1 MSGHSHEHS
10 DNVAPFLLGALSDL
24 EAQAFE
30 RHLMSC
36 SACQE
41 ELEWLRPAAESL
53 PRSVSPL
60 EPPAS
65 IKGDLMETVRQEAGQ
80 APVAPRRPWR
90 ERLPSQVRMRP
101 AMALASAAALLAA
114 GGLIADAV
122 TQSPGNDS
130 GRTVAAKTDS
140 KRVPAA
146 SGSLIVP
153 QGEGE
158 GAVLR
163 VHGMP
168 ALGSDKTYQ
177 VWLARGNE
185 RIPQSLFNVSG
196 DGEGSG
202 AVSDRLKGADAV
214 LVTREPAGG
223 GSRPSEEPVV
233 RVPLDGS

>member
-1 MSGHSHEHS
+1 MSGHGHEHS

-36 SACQE
+36 AACHE
-41 ELEWLRPAAESL
+41 ELEQLRPAAEAL
-53 PRSVSPL
+53 PRSVTPL
-60 EPPAS
+60 VAPAS
-65 IKGDLMETVRQEAGQ
+65 LKQSLMEQVRQETPPE
-80 APVAPRRPWR
+80 PVAPRRPWR

-101 AMALASAAALLAA
+101 AMALVSAAALLAA

-140 KRVPAA
+140 KRVPVA

-168 ALGSDKTYQ
+168 VLGSDKTYQ
-177 VWLARGNE
+177 VWLARGDE

-223 GSRPSEEPVV
+223 GSRPSEKPVV